1 MTTFGKSISIKKKKL
16 QHQSSVFED
25 TLSENLIKK
34 EDEL

>member
-1 MTTFGKSISIKKKKL
+1 MTTFGKSISIKKKL
-16 QHQSSVFED
+16 QHQSNVFED